1 MWYTITWGHYSIW
14 HHVDMI
20 EQDKSRVLQDTVS
33 IIKPVIRL
41 EYVLWLQ
48 SALFTNN
55 GMSRGHLQGSPP
67 GVALITEHTEY
78 Q

>member
-41 EYVLWLQ
+41 EYVL
-48 SALFTNN
+48 
-55 GMSRGHLQGSPP
+55 
-67 GVALITEHTEY
+67 
-78 Q
+78 